1 MTRPIQAL
9 TPSLALLALS
19 LLPAREALA
28 LPIGDAFPCVVAPFD
43 VFPVPP
49 PVAPVVVV
57 RPWSS
62 FPPPVVVVRRYV
74 PPPPPV
80 VVVRPWTQPPPP
92 APTHIIVRPA
102 TPAVVFAEPEPEPGP
117 VVTTDGEGGT
127 IDDRGE
133 GVRAARRVV
142 VGGGFGGLM
151 LAGPDSS
158 TLSSAFA
165 LHLGVALRQASVGLR
180 LDMSPDAVQVSD
192 RSGRSTSAS
201 YLIGGVGFGYHFN
214 ADALIHPVVGAAL
227 ELHALDPDGGETRYG
242 FGLGAR
248 AGLEMEYP
256 LDSGSLGIGVDVSGH
271 RRFGDDDEMQV
282 AATALGFGGTI
293 DYRF

>member
-1 MTRPIQAL
+1 MTRQIHAL
-9 TPSLALLALS
+9 TPTLALLALS
-19 LLPAREALA
+19 LFPAPAALA
-28 LPIGDAFPCVVAPFD
+28 LPIGDAFPCVVAPFE
-43 VFPVPP
+43 PMPPPP

-57 RPWSS
+57 RPWSPP
-62 FPPPVVVVRRYV
+62 PPPVVVVRRYV
-74 PPPPPV
+74 PPPPPA
-80 VVVRPWTQPPPP
+80 VVVRPWTPPPPP
-92 APTHIIVRPA
+92 APTHIYVRPV
-102 TPAVVFAEPEPEPGP
+102 TPAVVVAEPEPEP

-127 IDDRGE
+127 IDDRGD

-142 VGGGFGGLM
+142 VGGGVGGLM
-151 LAGPDSS
+151 LASPDAS

-180 LDMSPDAVQVSD
+180 LDMSPDAVQVD
-192 RSGRSTSAS
+192 DGSGGTTPAS
-201 YLIGGVGFGYHFN
+201 YLIGGIGFGYHFN
-214 ADALIHPVVGAAL
+214 ADSLIHPVVGAAL

-271 RRFGDDDEMQV
+271 RRFGEDDQMPV